1 MGRDLRFR
9 LRVGNGDDVGSAWE
23 QRRRPGPAGPFKDH
37 GLRGGASRKQRSQTT
52 RGSARLGTGTCQSPV
67 EPAEPAIHPSTTVRT
82 RRHAACRNIWNRGV
96 SGEVVK
102 ENVQG
107 VVTVAMIGHSI
118 RPSWIGL
125 ERHHGPD
132 TMSKFFLAD
141 PSGPVSL
148 DCPCLVANH
157 HVARSW
163 GSGDSMDSLSRTR
176 WKMNSPCSR
185 QSSRLSGE
193 EGFWTTPNLAT
204 GHSFHAAD
212 QVRINKFLLG
222 HTTNFSLPSPTGTL
236 LFRPRPRPRALFNS
250 LTSKSSGRPDPDLT
264 QILGTFD
271 NPRALHRLD
280 DQAGLLE

>member
-1 MGRDLRFR
+1 MGTKKTT
-9 LRVGNGDDVGSAWE
+9 W
-23 QRRRPGPAGPFKDH
+23 P
-37 GLRGGASRKQRSQTT
+37 SRSG
-52 RGSARLGTGTCQSPV
+52 RGSRVERGCIEEAKNSDHQRFGQRLGTGTCQSPV
-67 EPAEPAIHPSTTVRT
+67 EPAEPVIRPSTTVRT

-107 VVTVAMIGHSI
+107 VATVAMIGHSI

-132 TMSKFFLAD
+132 TMSRFFLAD

-148 DCPCLVANH
+148 GGCPCLVASH

-222 HTTNFSLPSPTGTL
+222 HTTNFSLPS
-236 LFRPRPRPRALFNS
+236 
-250 LTSKSSGRPDPDLT
+250 LT
-264 QILGTFD
+264 
-271 NPRALHRLD
+271 
-280 DQAGLLE
+280 